1 MGDEGDEGDEG
12 DGSVEAEEALQE
24 ATTLAATSAIV
35 SPSCIGWVHTAPGRS
50 NVCAIE
56 RAVR

>member
-1 MGDEGDEGDEG
+1 VGDEGDEG